1 MEQRTT
7 ARRAWVPAFFFI
19 LILGQVHG
27 RDSEAGS
34 FTFCAYNVRNWLK
47 MERFERGRRKEA
59 AGKPEEEKRRV
70 IGTLVEIRP
79 DVLGLCEVGDDQ
91 DVAEIRA
98 RLKEA
103 GLDLAHLEACRGG
116 DATRRLVLL
125 SRFPIVARSSRT
137 DLRYRIGGM
146 TLPMQRGILDATV
159 EVEAGFKVRF
169 LGVHLKSMREV
180 PEADQALMRK
190 NEARLLR
197 EHMDSILA
205 ADLKVKLLCYG
216 DFNEHRNGTAIA
228 TVMGGRSSPAFMA
241 EVPLADKHGQC
252 WTHFWDAA
260 DTYSRLDYVFCS
272 RSLRPLV
279 DTRRSRIHQDA
290 EFDKASDH
298 RPVVVTLRIQR

>member
-1 MEQRTT
+1 M
-7 ARRAWVPAFFFI
+7 RRAWVPAFFFI

-47 MERFERGRRKEA
+47 MERFEKGRRKVV
-59 AGKPEEEKRRV
+59 AGKPEEEKGRV

-79 DVLGLCEVGDDQ
+79 DVLGLCEVGDDE
-91 DVAEIRA
+91 DVAEIQR

-103 GLDLAHLEACRGG
+103 GLDLPHLETCRGG
-116 DATRRLVLL
+116 DMTRGLVML
-125 SRFPIVARSSRT
+125 SRFPVVAKGSRT

-146 TLPMQRGILDATV
+146 TFPMQRGILDATV
-159 EVEAGFKVRF
+159 EIRAGFRVRF

-197 EHMDSILA
+197 EHMDSIMA
-205 ADLKVKLLCYG
+205 ADMKVKMLCYG
-216 DFNEHRNGTAIA
+216 DFNEHRNGTAVA
-228 TVMGGRSSPAFMA
+228 TVMGSRSSPTHMA
-241 EVPLADKHGQC
+241 ELPLADRQGQV

-279 DTRRSRIHQDA
+279 DLRRSHIHQDL
-290 EFDKASDH
+290 EFDRASDH
-298 RPVVVTLRIQR
+298 RPLVTTIRVEP